1 MEEEKKIP
9 DENKTEAASE
19 EQPKERRG
27 LFGGKKRERND
38 KAVLG
43 LYTVAAVYLFYTAFV
58 TAEEIYKG
66 KVPAGRDTILSVI
79 FVIVFGGV
87 AIWLLYTCWHLKKA
101 IKAKEELEM
110 AEAAERD
117 PETGKAEEAPAKKG
131 GLLKSM
137 FTVQRPDE
145 PSVAS
150 RAMVYQNPADDD
162 EEEEASADGEKEEE
176 ASADGEAKEE
186 EASYE
191 KGGEGEA
198 DPEESGKA

>member
-43 LYTVAAVYLFYTAFV
+43 PYTVAAVYLFYTAFV

-117 PETGKAEEAPAKKG
+117 PETGEAEEAPAKKG

-162 EEEEASADGEKEEE
+162 EEGE

>member
-1 MEEEKKIP
+1 M
-9 DENKTEAASE
+9 
-19 EQPKERRG
+19 
-27 LFGGKKRERND
+27 
-38 KAVLG
+38 
-43 LYTVAAVYLFYTAFV
+43 YLFYTAFV

-117 PETGKAEEAPAKKG
+117 PETGEAEEPPAKKG

-162 EEEEASADGEKEEE
+162 EEGEASADGEKEEE
-176 ASADGEAKEE
+176 ASADSEAKKKKLPMKR
-186 EASYE
+186 AARA
-191 KGGEGEA
+191 KRTRRKAGR
-198 DPEESGKA
+198 PESPCQSRETMIR